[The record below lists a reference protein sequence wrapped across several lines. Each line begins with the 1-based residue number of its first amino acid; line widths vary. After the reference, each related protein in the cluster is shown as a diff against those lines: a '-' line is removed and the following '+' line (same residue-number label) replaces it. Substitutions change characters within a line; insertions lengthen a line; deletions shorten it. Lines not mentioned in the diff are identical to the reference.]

1 MKHEALFRRFLDV
14 CPPKELVSTLEAGI
28 REKLKDPMRYDEKT
42 VTQLYEIH
50 QVLSRMAQ
58 ARTT

>member
-14 CPPKELVSTLEAGI
+14 CPAKELVATLEAGI

-42 VTQLYEIH
+42 VTHLYEIH
-50 QVLSRMAQ
+50 QALTRITRGSL
-58 ARTT
+58 